1 MTLVEVI
8 EEGTVV
14 ALIISRAAVAQSG
27 RSKVYTSALSL
38 PLDSSQGLWS
48 FSLLNALPT

>member
-1 MTLVEVI
+1 MILGEVI

-27 RSKVYTSALSL
+27 RSKVYTSVLSL
-38 PLDSSQGLWS
+38 PLNSSQGLWS

>member
-1 MTLVEVI
+1 MILVEVI
-8 EEGTVV
+8 EEGTVT

-27 RSKVYTSALSL
+27 RSQVYTSALSL